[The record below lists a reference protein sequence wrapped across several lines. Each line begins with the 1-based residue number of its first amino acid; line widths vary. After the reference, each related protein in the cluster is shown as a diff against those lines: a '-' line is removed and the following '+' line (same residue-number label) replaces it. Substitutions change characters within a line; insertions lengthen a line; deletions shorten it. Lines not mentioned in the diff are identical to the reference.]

1 MAKKRNTQPIPKLS
15 QFVADGK
22 PTEFCWEYIT
32 TLAKVV
38 ASKYFAK
45 YFEYFDNDDLVSL
58 AITDAVAFVIKV
70 ASQNTDD
77 DIHNIRNVLF
87 TRIRNTLSNF
97 DLNIKFDLSLI
108 HI

>member
-45 YFEYFDNDDLVSL
+45 YFEYFDNDDLV
-58 AITDAVAFVIKV
+58 
-70 ASQNTDD
+70 
-77 DIHNIRNVLF
+77 
-87 TRIRNTLSNF
+87 
-97 DLNIKFDLSLI
+97 
-108 HI
+108 

>member
-15 QFVADGK
+15 QFVVDGK

-45 YFEYFDNDDLVSL
+45 YFAKFCRAAKSRKSTNSTN
-58 AITDAVAFVIKV
+58 ARNS
-70 ASQNTDD
+70 ASSTSSAMFYLEK
-77 DIHNIRNVLF
+77 RE
-87 TRIRNTLSNF
+87 
-97 DLNIKFDLSLI
+97 
-108 HI
+108 